1 MTALAMPATSPGN
14 GPESAFTIAY
24 RKASYVW
31 GTLLLI
37 FAIIVTFYAI
47 ERQWNNPPWKEDQR
61 DGSHPLFEGFLL
73 VFMLSWIGLLEGCQI
88 SIVGLQGVDLE
99 PHKDKYPRAYACC
112 QVVHKG
118 PNVERFLVGRQF
130 LLLFN
135 GFLAS
140 RVAGSAGIPNGENFH
155 IGDWEWEY
163 NTSQILYSNSVLLMI
178 LIVAAAQLPTQL
190 LAEDKMMGF
199 FNLPFAPMYTIV
211 YPCLGVE
218 SLGLTHSAYLLKD
231 VLCMIGGIDQ
241 AEADPKK
248 AMKKGGV
255 YYAKCALSVSAVTF
269 AGIFLFKGWFS
280 LQTGATHGVGW
291 DKLPGGW
298 AIVVSCFFLF
308 IMACAEG
315 LQVSALALQRIPTQ
329 EFKTQAPKAYRVLME
344 LGGSDGVDYQGRNM
358 KAFLVGRQFF
368 VACMMVL
375 LGKVTGY
382 AGSKGELVTGDDWG
396 MGAGF
401 NEWCLQTGFMGAVFV
416 VNVAQ
421 LASQVAASLFPIR
434 LINNT
439 VMFLLLKA
447 MLFTEASGFV
457 NSCYP
462 IMWAMDWLFDMEP
475 DPFHGDD
482 SKTDA
487 RTDTP
492 AAPTSAAGT
501 GIVKVTEI

>member
-1 MTALAMPATSPGN
+1 MTATE
-14 GPESAFTIAY
+14 ESSFVVGY
-24 RKASYVW
+24 RKFSYFW

-37 FAIIVTFYAI
+37 FSAVVTFYAI
-47 ERQWNNPPWKEDQR
+47 GMQWNNPPWKEDQ
-61 DGSHPLFEGFLL
+61 DSSHPILEACLL

-88 SIVGLQGVDLE
+88 SIVGLQGIDME
-99 PHKDKYPRAYACC
+99 PYKHTYPRAYACC
-112 QVVHKG
+112 KVVHAG

-140 RVAGSAGIPNGENFH
+140 RVAGAAFEGPFEIDG
-155 IGDWEWEY
+155 WVWEY

-211 YPCLGVE
+211 YPCLAVE
-218 SLGLTHSAYLLKD
+218 SLGFTHSAYLLKD
-231 VLCMIGGIDQ
+231 VLCWLGGIDQ
-241 AEADPKK
+241 SEADPKK
-248 AMKKGGV
+248 AMTKDFK
-255 YYAKCALSVSAVTF
+255 YYAKCLLSVSAVSF
-269 AGIFLFKGWFS
+269 AGTFLFKGWFMK
-280 LQTGATHGVGW
+280 QTGATHGVGW
-291 DKLPGGW
+291 EKLPGW
-298 AIVVSCFFLF
+298 AAICVSCLFLF

-315 LQVSALALQRIPTQ
+315 LQVSALALQRTPTE
-329 EFKTQAPKAYRVLME
+329 EFKHTAPKAYRVLML
-344 LGGSDGVDYQGRNM
+344 LGGSDGIDYQGRNM

-382 AGSKGELVTGDDWG
+382 AGSKGVLVTGDDWG

-401 NEWCLQTGFMGAVFV
+401 NEWCLQTGFMGAIFV

-421 LASQVAASLFPIR
+421 LASQVAASIFPIR
-434 LINNT
+434 LINNWI
-439 VMFLLLKA
+439 MYFLLQA
-447 MLFTEASGFV
+447 MLLTEASGFV

-462 IMWAMDWLFDMEP
+462 IMWAMDWAFGMQK
-475 DPFHGDD
+475 DPFHG
-482 SKTDA
+482 STAA
-487 RTDTP
+487 RGELAPIEAEAEAGATP
-492 AAPTSAAGT
+492 SIKVAG
-501 GIVKVTEI
+501 VTHV